1 MSELAARFWRSAGT
15 TSEMPARRGV
25 APFRKMIK
33 NLEITMKPG
42 KIFTLAC
49 LLLALVAIVNHQ
61 LTQNSK
67 NASLITAAQAAS
79 TATETPTPTP
89 TATATPTS
97 TPVIGESCTPGFY
110 KTHTSFINGGSCVGG
125 VTKDTLVSTIFGV
138 GSGIDPCVSGKTLLG
153 VLQAPA
159 SACGS
164 GTTAQKQLNLMR
176 QAISAWLNATTSSPS
191 ACSAATGIVNATN
204 QAIAAGDATMAA
216 LQDFLE
222 KNVNNDK
229 IGRCVD

>member
-1 MSELAARFWRSAGT
+1 
-15 TSEMPARRGV
+15 
-25 APFRKMIK
+25 
-33 NLEITMKPG
+33 MKVG
-42 KIFTLAC
+42 KVLTLSF

-61 LTQNSK
+61 LAQNSK
-67 NASLITAAQAAS
+67 QALNTSLITAAQAQPAP
-79 TATETPTPTP
+79 TETSTPTPTP
-89 TATATPTS
+89 TPTT

-110 KTHTSFINGGSCVGG
+110 KNHTTFINGGSCVSG

-138 GSGIDPCVSGKTLLG
+138 GSGIDPCVSGKSLLG

-222 KNVNNDK
+222 KNINNDK

>member
-1 MSELAARFWRSAGT
+1 
-15 TSEMPARRGV
+15 
-25 APFRKMIK
+25 
-33 NLEITMKPG
+33 MKLG
-42 KIFTLAC
+42 KVLTLS
-49 LLLALVAIVNHQ
+49 LLLFALVAIVNHQ

-67 NASLITAAQAAS
+67 TASLIPAAQAQG
-79 TATETPTPTP
+79 TPTPTP
-89 TATATPTS
+89 TPTT
-97 TPVIGESCTPGFY
+97 TPVFGESCTPGFY
-110 KTHTSFINGGSCVGG
+110 KNHTTFINGGSCVAG

-138 GSGIDPCVSGKTLLG
+138 GSGIDPCVSGKSLLG

-216 LQDFLE
+216 LQDFFE
-222 KNVNNDK
+222 KNINNDK

>member
-67 NASLITAAQAAS
+67 NASLITAAQAQVADTS
-79 TATETPTPTP
+79 PTPTP

-191 ACSAATGIVNATN
+191 ACSAASGIVNATN

-216 LQDFLE
+216 LQSFLE
-222 KNVNNDK
+222 RNVNNDK

>member
-1 MSELAARFWRSAGT
+1 
-15 TSEMPARRGV
+15 
-25 APFRKMIK
+25 
-33 NLEITMKPG
+33 MKFG
-42 KIFTLAC
+42 KVLTLSF

-67 NASLITAAQAAS
+67 NASLITAAQAQS
-79 TATETPTPTP
+79 TDTPTPTP
-89 TATATPTS
+89 TATPTS

-110 KTHTSFINGGSCVGG
+110 KNHTSFINGGSCVGG

-138 GSGIDPCVSGKTLLG
+138 GSGIDPCVSGKSLLG

-191 ACSAATGIVNATN
+191 ACSAATGIVIATN

>member
-1 MSELAARFWRSAGT
+1 
-15 TSEMPARRGV
+15 MPARRGV

-67 NASLITAAQAAS
+67 NASLITAAQAQVADTS
-79 TATETPTPTP
+79 PTPTPTATA

-191 ACSAATGIVNATN
+191 ACSAASGIVNATN

-216 LQDFLE
+216 LQSFLE
-222 KNVNNDK
+222 RNVNNDK

>member
-1 MSELAARFWRSAGT
+1 
-15 TSEMPARRGV
+15 MPARRGV
-25 APFRKMIK
+25 APFRKIIK

-67 NASLITAAQAAS
+67 NASLITAAQAES
-79 TATETPTPTP
+79 TPTDSPTPTP

-191 ACSAATGIVNATN
+191 ACSAASGIVNATN

-216 LQDFLE
+216 LQSFLE
-222 KNVNNDK
+222 RNVNNDK

>member
-1 MSELAARFWRSAGT
+1 
-15 TSEMPARRGV
+15 
-25 APFRKMIK
+25 
-33 NLEITMKPG
+33 MKVG
-42 KIFTLAC
+42 KVLTLSF

-61 LTQNSK
+61 LAQNSK
-67 NASLITAAQAAS
+67 QALNTSLITAAQAQPAP
-79 TATETPTPTP
+79 TETSTPTPTP
-89 TATATPTS
+89 TPTPTT

-110 KTHTSFINGGSCVGG
+110 KNHTTFINGGSCVAG

-138 GSGIDPCVSGKTLLG
+138 GSGIDPCVSGKSLLG

>member
-1 MSELAARFWRSAGT
+1 
-15 TSEMPARRGV
+15 
-25 APFRKMIK
+25 
-33 NLEITMKPG
+33 MKPG

-67 NASLITAAQAAS
+67 NASLITAAQAQVADTS
-79 TATETPTPTP
+79 PTPTPTATA

-191 ACSAATGIVNATN
+191 ACSAASGIVNATN

-216 LQDFLE
+216 LQSFLE
-222 KNVNNDK
+222 RNVNNDK

>member
-1 MSELAARFWRSAGT
+1 
-15 TSEMPARRGV
+15 
-25 APFRKMIK
+25 
-33 NLEITMKPG
+33 MKVG
-42 KIFTLAC
+42 KVLTLSF

-61 LTQNSK
+61 LEQNSK
-67 NASLITAAQAAS
+67 QALNTSLITAAQAQPAPTN
-79 TATETPTPTP
+79 TATP
-89 TATATPTS
+89 TATPTPSPTT

-110 KTHTSFINGGSCVGG
+110 KNHTTFINGGSCVSG

-138 GSGIDPCVSGKTLLG
+138 GSGIDPCVSGKSLLG

-216 LQDFLE
+216 LQDFFE
-222 KNVNNDK
+222 KNINNDK

>member
-1 MSELAARFWRSAGT
+1 
-15 TSEMPARRGV
+15 MPARRGV

-67 NASLITAAQAAS
+67 NASLITAAQAQVADTS
-79 TATETPTPTP
+79 PTPTPTATA

-110 KTHTSFINGGSCVGG
+110 KNHTSFINGGSCVGG

-138 GSGIDPCVSGKTLLG
+138 GSGIDPCVSSKTLLG

-191 ACSAATGIVNATN
+191 ACSAASGIVNATN

-216 LQDFLE
+216 LQSFLE
-222 KNVNNDK
+222 RNVNNDK

>member
-1 MSELAARFWRSAGT
+1 
-15 TSEMPARRGV
+15 
-25 APFRKMIK
+25 
-33 NLEITMKPG
+33 MKVG
-42 KIFTLAC
+42 KVLTLSF

-61 LTQNSK
+61 LAQNSK
-67 NASLITAAQAAS
+67 QALNTSLITAAQAQPAP
-79 TATETPTPTP
+79 TETSTPTPT
-89 TATATPTS
+89 T
-97 TPVIGESCTPGFY
+97 TPVIGESWTPGFY
-110 KTHTSFINGGSCVGG
+110 KNHTTFINGGSCVAG

-138 GSGIDPCVSGKTLLG
+138 GSGIDPCVSGKSLLG

-216 LQDFLE
+216 LQDFFE
-222 KNVNNDK
+222 KNINNDK

>member
-67 NASLITAAQAAS
+67 NASLITAAQAQVADTS
-79 TATETPTPTP
+79 PTPTP

-191 ACSAATGIVNATN
+191 ACSAASGIVNATN

-216 LQDFLE
+216 LQSFLE
-222 KNVNNDK
+222 TNVNNDK

>member
-1 MSELAARFWRSAGT
+1 
-15 TSEMPARRGV
+15 
-25 APFRKMIK
+25 
-33 NLEITMKPG
+33 MKVG
-42 KIFTLAC
+42 KVLTLSF

-61 LTQNSK
+61 LAQNSK
-67 NASLITAAQAAS
+67 QALNTSLITAAQAQPAP
-79 TATETPTPTP
+79 TETSTPTPTP
-89 TATATPTS
+89 TPTPTT

-110 KTHTSFINGGSCVGG
+110 KNHTTFINGGSCVAG

-138 GSGIDPCVSGKTLLG
+138 GSGIDSCVSGKSLLE
-153 VLQAPA
+153 VLKAPA
-159 SACGS
+159 DSCGS

-216 LQDFLE
+216 LQSFLE

>member
-191 ACSAATGIVNATN
+191 ACSAASGIVNATN

-216 LQDFLE
+216 LQSFLE
-222 KNVNNDK
+222 RNVNNDK

>member
-1 MSELAARFWRSAGT
+1 
-15 TSEMPARRGV
+15 
-25 APFRKMIK
+25 
-33 NLEITMKPG
+33 MKLG
-42 KIFTLAC
+42 KVLTLA
-49 LLLALVAIVNHQ
+49 LFLLALVAIVNHQ
-61 LTQNSK
+61 LTQDSK
-67 NASLITAAQAAS
+67 TASLIPAAQAQTTPTS
-79 TATETPTPTP
+79 TPTPTP
-89 TATATPTS
+89 TPTPTS

-110 KTHTSFINGGSCVGG
+110 KNHTDFINGGTCVSG
-125 VTKDTLVSTIFGV
+125 VTKDTLVSTIFGI
-138 GSGIDPCVSGKTLLG
+138 GSGIDACVSGKTLLQ

-216 LQDFLE
+216 LQSYLE
-222 KNVNNDK
+222 NNINNDK

>member
-1 MSELAARFWRSAGT
+1 MKAAPSKAQNVSKT
-15 TSEMPARRGV
+15 
-25 APFRKMIK
+25 IK
-33 NLEITMKPG
+33 NLEITMKIG
-42 KIFTLAC
+42 KILTLS
-49 LLLALVAIVNHQ
+49 LLILALVAIVNHQ
-61 LTQNSK
+61 LTQTSK
-67 NASLITAAQAAS
+67 NVSLIPIAEAQG
-79 TATETPTPTP
+79 TPTP
-89 TATATPTS
+89 TATPTPTPTS

-110 KTHTSFINGGSCVGG
+110 KNHTSFINGGSCVAG

-138 GSGIDPCVSGKTLLG
+138 GSGIDSCVSGKSLLE
-153 VLQAPA
+153 VLKAPA
-159 SACGS
+159 DSCGS

-216 LQDFLE
+216 LQSFLE

>member
-1 MSELAARFWRSAGT
+1 
-15 TSEMPARRGV
+15 
-25 APFRKMIK
+25 
-33 NLEITMKPG
+33 MKVG
-42 KIFTLAC
+42 KVLTLSF

-61 LTQNSK
+61 LAQNSK
-67 NASLITAAQAAS
+67 QALNTSLITAAQAQPAP
-79 TATETPTPTP
+79 TETSTPTPTP
-89 TATATPTS
+89 TPTPTT

-110 KTHTSFINGGSCVGG
+110 KNHTTFINGGSCVSG

-138 GSGIDPCVSGKTLLG
+138 GSGIDPCVSGKSLLG

-216 LQDFLE
+216 LQSFLE

>member
-1 MSELAARFWRSAGT
+1 
-15 TSEMPARRGV
+15 
-25 APFRKMIK
+25 
-33 NLEITMKPG
+33 MKFG
-42 KIFTLAC
+42 KVLTLSF

-67 NASLITAAQAAS
+67 NASLITAAQAQVADTS
-79 TATETPTPTP
+79 PTPTP

-110 KTHTSFINGGSCVGG
+110 KNHTSFINGGSCVGG

-138 GSGIDPCVSGKTLLG
+138 GSGIDPCVSGKSLLG

-191 ACSAATGIVNATN
+191 ACSAASGIVNATN

-216 LQDFLE
+216 LQSFLE
-222 KNVNNDK
+222 RNVNNDK

>member
-191 ACSAATGIVNATN
+191 ACSAATGIVIATN

>member
-1 MSELAARFWRSAGT
+1 
-15 TSEMPARRGV
+15 
-25 APFRKMIK
+25 
-33 NLEITMKPG
+33 MKVG
-42 KIFTLAC
+42 KVLTLSF

-61 LTQNSK
+61 LAQNSK
-67 NASLITAAQAAS
+67 QALNTSLITAAQAQPAP
-79 TATETPTPTP
+79 TETSTPTPTP
-89 TATATPTS
+89 TPTPTT

-110 KTHTSFINGGSCVGG
+110 KNHTTFINGGSCVAG

-138 GSGIDPCVSGKTLLG
+138 GSGIDPCVSGKSLLG

-222 KNVNNDK
+222 KNINNDK

>member
-1 MSELAARFWRSAGT
+1 
-15 TSEMPARRGV
+15 
-25 APFRKMIK
+25 
-33 NLEITMKPG
+33 MKVG
-42 KIFTLAC
+42 KVLTLAFF
-49 LLLALVAIVNHQ
+49 LLALVAIVNHQ
-61 LTQNSK
+61 LTQNFK
-67 NASLITAAQAAS
+67 TASLIPAAQAQG
-79 TATETPTPTP
+79 TP
-89 TATATPTS
+89 TATPTPSPTS

-110 KTHTSFINGGSCVGG
+110 KNHTDFINGGTCVSG
-125 VTKDTLVSTIFGV
+125 VTKDTLVSTVFGI
-138 GSGIDPCVSGKTLLG
+138 GSGIDACVSGKTLLQ

-159 SACGS
+159 SACGQ

-176 QAISAWLNATTSSPS
+176 QAISAWLNGTTSSPS

-216 LQDFLE
+216 LQSFLE